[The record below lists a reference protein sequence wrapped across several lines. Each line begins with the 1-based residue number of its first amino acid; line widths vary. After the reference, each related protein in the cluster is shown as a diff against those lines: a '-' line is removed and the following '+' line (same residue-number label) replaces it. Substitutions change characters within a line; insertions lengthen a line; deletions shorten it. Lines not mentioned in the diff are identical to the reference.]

1 MIVSK
6 KKGSSMMKPAIRHWC
21 ETRARAA
28 IGWRFAKTKKH
39 ALIISHNWL
48 MFMRLGFRVLPSS
61 L

>member
-1 MIVSK
+1 
-6 KKGSSMMKPAIRHWC
+6 MMKPAIRHWC